1 MRIRHD
7 HLRLHWSGFAG
18 SKIVK
23 PYSRTTH
30 DLIQVI
36 ISLFPVFIPVL
47 FEGAAG
53 NMWVLITVSINFLRY
68 MGKSLHKVAIY
79 RQRTINQEVL

>member
-1 MRIRHD
+1 M
-7 HLRLHWSGFAG
+7 RLHWFGFAG
-18 SKIVK
+18 SKIAK

-36 ISLFPVFIPVL
+36 TSLFQMFIPVL

-53 NMWVLITVSINFLRY
+53 SMRVLLTVCNFLWY
-68 MGKSLHKVAIY
+68 AEKSLHKVAIY
-79 RQRTINQEVL
+79 